1 MPSEKHLTLRL
12 TGEII
17 LNELTKQFIAD
28 HRVALVFVKVSLLQI
43 ITIVASQITA
53 RSGRFHHHID
63 GTRKGVQRIQDFQCR
78 DSLFLIFHARM
89 IHDEAID
96 VGLLFELFA
105 QWLSSS
111 MTSFRINTD
120 KYGR

>member
-1 MPSEKHLTLRL
+1 
-12 TGEII
+12 
-17 LNELTKQFIAD
+17 
-28 HRVALVFVKVSLLQI
+28 
-43 ITIVASQITA
+43 
-53 RSGRFHHHID
+53 
-63 GTRKGVQRIQDFQCR
+63 
-78 DSLFLIFHARM
+78 M